1 MSLAQEKTIKNYIY
15 QMRTAFSLQE
25 VHENT
30 DVPKTSAFRIIHK
43 LLESGEI
50 EKTGASV
57 SPQRYKA
64 VIKVVKAKKKLRK
77 DEIKTKAASL
87 GVDPRTVYRME
98 KREETKESPKR
109 ILRKNLVKVMTMFA
123 EKGEMSFTE
132 VSEAVGGNTENANY
146 VVSELENMG
155 YLEKNGDSY
164 NFVNNRRIS

>member
-1 MSLAQEKTIKNYIY
+1 MSLAQEKIIKNYIY
-15 QMRTAFSLQE
+15 QIRAPFSLQE

-30 DVPKTSAFRIIHK
+30 GVPKTSTFRILHN
-43 LLESGEI
+43 LLENGDI
-50 EKTGASV
+50 VKTCAAV
-57 SPQRYKA
+57 RPQKYKA
-64 VIKVVKAKKKLRK
+64 VIKVDKPKKQLRK
-77 DEIKTKAASL
+77 EEVKMKAASL

-123 EKGEMSFTE
+123 EKGKMSLIE
-132 VSEAVGGNTENANY
+132 VSEAVGGNTEKANY
-146 VVSELENMG
+146 VVSELEDMG